1 MNTSIRLYLLCV
13 LFSLPLISS
22 ASNGKWSEELNKL
35 DESLFQKSVYEQR
48 KLDEIKA
55 LKRNLRTASQTD
67 KFKINRMLF
76 DQYSSYQYDSAYVYA
91 NHLLSQ
97 ALKERN
103 CDYELEARCDIVFC
117 LLSAGLYTEA
127 FNELATIR
135 LEGTNQQS
143 RKLYFKMASRLY
155 YDVSDY
161 TKTEP
166 YQSQYIKQGSVYTDS
181 LLHYIQKD
189 SPEWYY
195 AVGIKEMKEHNFAAS
210 LDYFNQYMEQKGG
223 DVHSKAI
230 VTSCLGWLYLY
241 QKDLNKAIKYLA
253 QAAIYDNKGV
263 VRETTALCT
272 LARLLYKEGDIQHA
286 TEYVRQSLSNANFY
300 GARQRVIEVSSILPI
315 IERDRYNIMQGQRN
329 AIAVAAVVFILFV
342 IGLFVAWC
350 YIRKQMMELKKAQV
364 IIDRRNKQL
373 ETKNNQLEEVNK
385 IKDEYIGRSFYI
397 NSEYINKVEKLY
409 RTIDR
414 KLMTRRIE
422 DLRSSLKES
431 ELIAERKSM
440 FVDFDETFLKLFPHF
455 IEKYNE
461 LFDNPDSKCLDPKQL
476 TTEMRIFALIR
487 LGITDSER
495 IATFLNYSVHTIN
508 TYKTRVKNRSH
519 IDNDKFEGYIM
530 KI

>member
-1 MNTSIRLYLLCV
+1 MTDINSTENKIQIKKENVENKKNTDKQR
-13 LFSLPLISS
+13 
-22 ASNGKWSEELNKL
+22 EENKL
-35 DESLFQKSVYEQR
+35 DESLSQKSIYEQR

-55 LKRNLRTASQTD
+55 LKRNLGTASQAD

-76 DQYSSYQYDSAYVYA
+76 NQYSSYQYDSAYVYA

-143 RKLYFKMASRLY
+143 RKFYFKLASRLY
-155 YDVSDY
+155 YDVADY
-161 TKTEP
+161 SKTEP

-342 IGLFVAWC
+342 IGLFVAWW

>member
-35 DESLFQKSVYEQR
+35 DASLSQKSVYEQR

-103 CDYELEARCDIVFC
+103 CDYELKARCDIVFC
-117 LLSAGLYTEA
+117 LLSAGLYIEA

-195 AVGIKEMKEHNFAAS
+195 AVGIKEMKEH
-210 LDYFNQYMEQKGG
+210 
-223 DVHSKAI
+223 
-230 VTSCLGWLYLY
+230 
-241 QKDLNKAIKYLA
+241 KAIKYLA

-272 LARLLYKEGDIQHA
+272 LARLLYKEGDMQHA
-286 TEYVRQSLSNANFY
+286 TEYVRQSLSDANFY
-300 GARQRVIEVSSILPI
+300 GARQRVIEVSSVLPI
-315 IERDRYNIMQGQRN
+315 IERDRYNIIQGQRN

-342 IGLFVAWC
+342 IALFVAWW

-364 IIDRRNKQL
+364 TIDRRNKQL
-373 ETKNNQLEEVNK
+373 ETKNEQLVEVNK

-397 NSEYINKVEKLY
+397 NSEYINKVEKIY

-414 KLMTRRIE
+414 KLMTHRYE

-431 ELIAERKSM
+431 ELIAERKTM
-440 FVDFDETFLKLFPHF
+440 FIDFDETFLKLFPHF

-461 LFDNPDSKCLDPKQL
+461 LFDEPDSKCVDSKQL
-476 TTEMRIFALIR
+476 TTEMRIFALISSY
-487 LGITDSER
+487 D
-495 IATFLNYSVHTIN
+495 
-508 TYKTRVKNRSH
+508 
-519 IDNDKFEGYIM
+519 
-530 KI
+530 

>member
-1 MNTSIRLYLLCV
+1 
-13 LFSLPLISS
+13 
-22 ASNGKWSEELNKL
+22 
-35 DESLFQKSVYEQR
+35 
-48 KLDEIKA
+48 
-55 LKRNLRTASQTD
+55 
-67 KFKINRMLF
+67 
-76 DQYSSYQYDSAYVYA
+76 
-91 NHLLSQ
+91 
-97 ALKERN
+97 
-103 CDYELEARCDIVFC
+103 
-117 LLSAGLYTEA
+117 
-127 FNELATIR
+127 
-135 LEGTNQQS
+135 
-143 RKLYFKMASRLY
+143 
-155 YDVSDY
+155 
-161 TKTEP
+161 
-166 YQSQYIKQGSVYTDS
+166 
-181 LLHYIQKD
+181 
-189 SPEWYY
+189 
-195 AVGIKEMKEHNFAAS
+195 
-210 LDYFNQYMEQKGG
+210 
-223 DVHSKAI
+223 
-230 VTSCLGWLYLY
+230 
-241 QKDLNKAIKYLA
+241 
-253 QAAIYDNKGV
+253 
-263 VRETTALCT
+263 
-272 LARLLYKEGDIQHA
+272 
-286 TEYVRQSLSNANFY
+286 
-300 GARQRVIEVSSILPI
+300 
-315 IERDRYNIMQGQRN
+315 
-329 AIAVAAVVFILFV
+329 VVFILFV
-342 IGLFVAWC
+342 IGLFVAWW

-364 IIDRRNKQL
+364 IIARRNKQL

-461 LFDNPDSKCLDPKQL
+461 LFDDPDSKCLDPKQL

>member
-1 MNTSIRLYLLCV
+1 
-13 LFSLPLISS
+13 
-22 ASNGKWSEELNKL
+22 
-35 DESLFQKSVYEQR
+35 
-48 KLDEIKA
+48 
-55 LKRNLRTASQTD
+55 
-67 KFKINRMLF
+67 
-76 DQYSSYQYDSAYVYA
+76 
-91 NHLLSQ
+91 
-97 ALKERN
+97 
-103 CDYELEARCDIVFC
+103 
-117 LLSAGLYTEA
+117 
-127 FNELATIR
+127 
-135 LEGTNQQS
+135 
-143 RKLYFKMASRLY
+143 
-155 YDVSDY
+155 
-161 TKTEP
+161 
-166 YQSQYIKQGSVYTDS
+166 
-181 LLHYIQKD
+181 
-189 SPEWYY
+189 
-195 AVGIKEMKEHNFAAS
+195 
-210 LDYFNQYMEQKGG
+210 
-223 DVHSKAI
+223 
-230 VTSCLGWLYLY
+230 
-241 QKDLNKAIKYLA
+241 
-253 QAAIYDNKGV
+253 
-263 VRETTALCT
+263 
-272 LARLLYKEGDIQHA
+272 
-286 TEYVRQSLSNANFY
+286 
-300 GARQRVIEVSSILPI
+300 
-315 IERDRYNIMQGQRN
+315 MQGQRN

-342 IGLFVAWC
+342 IGLFVAWW